1 MWLENIVGL
10 AILILGIL
18 YLQQIST
25 WSPDSFR
32 LGLVIR
38 KYKESFDSKIPK
50 EFIKKEIVCNNILF
64 KFTSSTK
71 GFFRAYPK
79 FRGFFKSGRKS
90 YFPSVLGEI
99 NIHSN
104 GIAEISWR
112 IPLPLIIFGISI
124 FLILVGSNLEGIYT
138 LAAILTSLAKSLLI
152 IAIFGFFPLI
162 QFGFEKWDLEDGIK
176 ELNEKINS
184 DTL

>member
-1 MWLENIVGL
+1 MWLENIVG
-10 AILILGIL
+10 ATILILGFM
-18 YLQQIST
+18 YLQQITT

-38 KYKESFDSKIPK
+38 KYKESFNSKIPK
-50 EFIKKEIVCNNILF
+50 ELIKKEIVCNNILF

-71 GFFRAYPK
+71 GFFRVYPK
-79 FRGFFKSGRKS
+79 PRGLFQSRRKS
-90 YFPSVLGEI
+90 YLPSILGEI

-112 IPLPLIIFGISI
+112 IPLSLILIGTSI
-124 FLILVGSNLEGIYT
+124 FLILVGSNLEGVYT
-138 LAAILTSLAKSLLI
+138 LTAILTSVAKSLLVI
-152 IAIFGFFPLI
+152 TIFGVLSFI
-162 QFGFEKWDLEDGIK
+162 YFGFEKWDLEDGIK

>member
-1 MWLENIVGL
+1 MWLENIVG
-10 AILILGIL
+10 ATILILGFM
-18 YLQQIST
+18 YLQQITT

-38 KYKESFDSKIPK
+38 KYKESFNSKIPK
-50 EFIKKEIVCNNILF
+50 ELIKKEIVCNNILF

-71 GFFRAYPK
+71 GFFRVYPK
-79 FRGFFKSGRKS
+79 PRGLFQSRRKS
-90 YFPSVLGEI
+90 YLPSVLGEI

-112 IPLPLIIFGISI
+112 IPLSLILIGTSI
-124 FLILVGSNLEGIYT
+124 FLILVGSNLDSVYT
-138 LAAILTSLAKSLLI
+138 LAAILTSVAKSLLV
-152 IAIFGFFPLI
+152 IAIFGVLSFI
-162 QFGFEKWDLEDGIK
+162 YFGFEKWDLEDGIK

>member
-1 MWLENIVGL
+1 MWLENIVG
-10 AILILGIL
+10 ATILILGFM
-18 YLQQIST
+18 YLQQITT

-38 KYKESFDSKIPK
+38 KYKESFNSKIPK
-50 EFIKKEIVCNNILF
+50 ELIKKEITCNNVLF
-64 KFTSSTK
+64 KFHTSAK
-71 GFFRAYPK
+71 GLFRVYPK
-79 FRGFFKSGRKS
+79 PRGILQSRRKS
-90 YFPSVLGEI
+90 YLPSILGEI

-112 IPLPLIIFGISI
+112 IPLSLMLIGISI
-124 FLILVGSNLEGIYT
+124 FLVLVGSNLEGVYT
-138 LAAILTSLAKSLLI
+138 LGVILTSIVKSLFV
-152 IAIFGFFPLI
+152 IAIFGVLSFI
-162 QFGFEKWDLEDGIK
+162 YFGYEKWDLEDGIK